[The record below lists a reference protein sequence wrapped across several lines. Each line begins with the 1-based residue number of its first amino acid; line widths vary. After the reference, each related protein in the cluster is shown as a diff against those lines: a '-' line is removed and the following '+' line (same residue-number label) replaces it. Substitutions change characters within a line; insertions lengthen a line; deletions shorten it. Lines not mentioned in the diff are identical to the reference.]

1 MGLYPYYTDS
11 PNYFNLAY
19 HYNKVEI
26 EVLPRADRFLHLSI
40 IFKRFLKKKLTENHS
55 HWDKWYRALYLHHSS
70 SKFHSQ
76 PNHLANQML
85 RLLLVKRNAVLRVV
99 PQAEGNGSSWQC
111 FFQWL
116 QQSILLISSY
126 EDLQKYINIYICM
139 YVLNCK
145 LHKSEARWSP
155 VNTEEKSLQHC

>member
-1 MGLYPYYTDS
+1 
-11 PNYFNLAY
+11 
-19 HYNKVEI
+19 
-26 EVLPRADRFLHLSI
+26 
-40 IFKRFLKKKLTENHS
+40 
-55 HWDKWYRALYLHHSS
+55 
-70 SKFHSQ
+70 
-76 PNHLANQML
+76 ML

-145 LHKSEARWSP
+145 LHKSEAR
-155 VNTEEKSLQHC
+155 